1 MTKPVD
7 PLSEF
12 EDLRRASVSY
22 AQEASGEIWTDYNV
36 HDPGVTLL
44 EQTCFALS
52 QIAYQVS
59 LPTRDLLTTGRGHFN
74 AQDLA
79 LFKPRKV
86 LSTYPV
92 TRHDLSAWL
101 CDCPGIESVSIA
113 APTEAEAG
121 LFHVTIVPSPYSVA
135 NHDPEAAFRK
145 AFADVRPL
153 CTSLGRVEIAK
164 PAKVA
169 LQGRVEINPEALPET
184 AAAGL
189 YHRIGQ
195 LLTGAHDPRDPAT
208 RADVWDAP
216 ERLLAPA
223 QNRSA
228 QSLDLT
234 KHLARLRRLPGIRDI
249 GTLTLKSLELRN
261 KDARNP
267 VYFQVALPRR
277 DDEIGITLTLDGEPV
292 TLSAARLREEFI
304 RISAE
309 TIAEA
314 THHIDRL
321 DWDVMKPGRHRRFT
335 HSHVDALL
343 PVLYK
348 MPYAAESDSGPDP
361 AGLFGEYRSAI
372 DSQLREMVDSL
383 RHLPQSFTADPKHA
397 VSDPVR
403 HRLRLDLLDYLIA
416 LQGSAMPATRHS
428 GLHSYMSTTARHRF
442 EIAWRLEYLFALP
455 TLKRGRAT
463 GPGPNAPGGFLA
475 ELAILCDL
483 GLAQD
488 VDVLTQPLQVYG
500 LTLDPEATLAED
512 ESSDKLM
519 IVPAHNPFD
528 MLVPEDDSLSAFDAD
543 ELSNLTGFLKGITL
557 SPTLLARLTD
567 PDCFAISP
575 HMGGQWLV
583 LMDPGDG
590 GTLRQITIAENKQE
604 AQNTVNRLRTTWRQI
619 NRDAEAA
626 HLIEHVMLGKTK
638 AGQAHVADLILPGY
652 TARCSMASYRSYVEN
667 RVEALAPAHLYVR
680 VHWFE
685 PSELVEVGRLANDA
699 KDGAAPDKA
708 ALRAFLDARAAEKGR

>member
-1 MTKPVD
+1 MTDPVD
-7 PLSEF
+7 PLSDF
-12 EDLRRASVSY
+12 DDLRRAGISY
-22 AQEASGEIWTDYNV
+22 AQEASGEIWTDYNI

-59 LPTRDLLTTGRGHFN
+59 LPTRDLLTNTRGHFN

-79 LFKPRKV
+79 LFKPRRV

-92 TRHDLSAWL
+92 TRHDLRAWL

-121 LFHVTIVPSPYSVA
+121 LFHVTIVPSPHGA
-135 NHDPEAAFRK
+135 AHPDPETAFRA

-153 CTSLGRVEIAK
+153 CTNLGRVEIAR

-195 LLTGAHDPRDPAT
+195 LLTGAHDPGDPAT

-234 KHLARLRRLPGIRDI
+234 KHLARLRLLPGIRDI
-249 GTLTLKSLELRN
+249 GSLTLKSLELHK
-261 KDARNP
+261 KDAKSP
-267 VYFQVALPRR
+267 VYFQVALPRK
-277 DDEIGITLTLDGEPV
+277 DDEIGITLTLDGAPV

-321 DWDVMKPGRHRRFT
+321 DWDVMKPGRHRRFA

-348 MPYAAESDSGPDP
+348 IPYGTKGGSDP
-361 AGLFGEYRSAI
+361 AQLFDAYRGAI

-383 RHLPQSFTADPKHA
+383 RQLPQSFTAAPDHA
-397 VSDPVR
+397 ETDPVR
-403 HRLRLDLLDYLIA
+403 HRLRRDLLDYLIA

-428 GLHSYMSTTARHRF
+428 GLHRYMSTTARHRF

-463 GPGPNAPGGFLA
+463 GPGPNVPGGFLA

-483 GLAQD
+483 GLAET
-488 VDVLTQPLQVYG
+488 VDVLTDPLQTYG
-500 LTLDPEATLAED
+500 LTLGAEAVLAED
-512 ESSDKLM
+512 DASEKLM

-528 MLVPEDDSLSAFDAD
+528 MLVPEDASVEALDAD
-543 ELSNLTGFLKGITL
+543 ALRDLTGFLTDGAL
-557 SPTLLARLTD
+557 SPELLARLTD

-575 HMGGQWLV
+575 HMGGKWLV
-583 LMDPGDG
+583 LMDPGEAAA
-590 GTLRQITIAENKQE
+590 LRQITIAENKWQ
-604 AQNTVNRLRTTWRQI
+604 AQRTVNRLRMTWRQI
-619 NRDAEAA
+619 NHRAEAA
-626 HLIEHVMLGKTK
+626 HLIEHVMLGETR
-638 AGQAHVADLILPGY
+638 AGQAQIADLILPGY
-652 TARCSMASYRSYVEN
+652 TARCAMASYRSYVEN
-667 RVEALAPAHLYVR
+667 RVEALAPAHLYIR
-680 VHWFE
+680 VHWLD
-685 PSELVEVGRLANDA
+685 PAELAEIGRLARAA
-699 KDGAAPDKA
+699 KDGAVAEHR
-708 ALRAFLDARAAEKGR
+708 ALREFLDARAAEAGR